1 MEKEILFF
9 DELAFGER
17 QRIYMANLETL
28 RKIGALFASLG
39 LGQIDRITL
48 DQIMAKRFETI
59 EEHLQQALKKS
70 FKGKLN
76 PVMAEAFDDLA
87 SKRISEFQ
95 EKAMVLVSKFE
106 RNKGRP
112 PFHIPTPLNR
122 YELIDGVFSIPD
134 STWNLIREECS
145 SIIETEEQR
154 SLYEQLQ
161 KACEALTTFWANL
174 GSNFK
179 DKASQLNV
187 FDLIDY
193 DETSFFPSKYN
204 DYQQLVK

>member
-9 DELAFGER
+9 DEVAFGER
-17 QRIYMANLETL
+17 RRIYQANLETL

-39 LGQIDRITL
+39 LGPIDRMTL
-48 DQIMAKRFETI
+48 DQIMERHFETI
-59 EEHLQQALKKS
+59 EEHLRQALKKS

-76 PVMAEAFDDLA
+76 PVMAEVFDDLA
-87 SKRISEFQ
+87 AKRIAEFQ
-95 EKAMVLVSKFE
+95 EKAMALISEFE
-106 RNKGRP
+106 HNKGRP
-112 PFHIPTPLNR
+112 PFNIPTPLDR
-122 YELIDGVFSIPD
+122 YDLIDGVFSIPD

-179 DKASQLNV
+179 DKTSQLDV
-187 FDLIDY
+187 FDLIDF